1 MVKLPEHLRRAAVG
15 EDRVSREV
23 VEGHQRER
31 VMKAAIPVFAKRG
44 YQGTTVDDLL
54 ASGRIGVGNFYSL
67 FAGKEDCFLE
77 IFGSLV
83 ESARQ
88 AIVAAAADSEEWAEQ
103 TYLGL
108 RELLVLIGSDQHAAR
123 LVLIE
128 AQAAGPEATRRYEAM
143 LDAATAWLEAG
154 RETMARPDVLPPT
167 FERSTIAGLAYYLQ
181 QCLFS
186 GSAPAPDELLDEVS
200 TVLLAPVTGAEELR
214 RLRDAFATT

>member
-1 MVKLPEHLRRAAVG
+1 MVKLPEHLRGSAVG
-15 EDRVSREV
+15 VDPISREV
-23 VEGHQRER
+23 LEGHQRER

-67 FAGKEDCFLE
+67 FKGKEDCFLA

-83 ESARQ
+83 DAARQ
-88 AIVAAAADSEEWAEQ
+88 AVLEAAAGADGWAERA
-103 TYLGL
+103 YLGL
-108 RELLVLIGSDQHAAR
+108 RRLLVLLTADQYAAR

-143 LDAATAWLEAG
+143 LDAATRWLEAG
-154 RETMARPDVLPPT
+154 RATMARPDALPPT

-214 RLRDAFATT
+214 RLRGAFATA

>member
-1 MVKLPEHLRRAAVG
+1 MVKLPGHLRRSAVG
-15 EDRVSREV
+15 ADSVPREV
-23 VEGHQRER
+23 MEGHQRER
-31 VMKAAIPVFAKRG
+31 VMKAVIPVFAKRG

-54 ASGRIGVGNFYSL
+54 ASGHIGVGNFYSL
-67 FAGKEDCFLE
+67 FKGKEDCFLE
-77 IFGSLV
+77 IFSSLV
-83 ESARQ
+83 DSARE
-88 AIVAAAADSEEWAEQ
+88 AVLDAAADSDQWAEQ

-108 RELLVLIGSDQHAAR
+108 RRLLVLVTADQYAAR

-128 AQAAGPEATRRYEAM
+128 AQAAGAEATRRYEAL
-143 LDAATAWLEAG
+143 LDAATGWLEAG
-154 RETMARPDVLPPT
+154 RATMTRPDALPPT

-214 RLRDAFATT
+214 RLRSAFTTA